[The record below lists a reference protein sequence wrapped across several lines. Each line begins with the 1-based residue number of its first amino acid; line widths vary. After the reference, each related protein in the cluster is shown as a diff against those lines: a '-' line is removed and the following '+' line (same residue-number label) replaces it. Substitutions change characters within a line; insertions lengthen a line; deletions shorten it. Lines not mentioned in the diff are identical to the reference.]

1 MSGTSRQPE
10 GKPHH
15 LILRERCAGL
25 GLPVWRFDASGR
37 RVAAPTQDGTL
48 GAWLRAPFL
57 TSMVEAVAARWV
69 ADDEPEPVELFPG
82 ARLIPVEDRERRRRT
97 AISAALALGPEAL
110 DAEQFCAICQSA
122 RLDAAA
128 TRRVVEGVAAHGEA
142 SAAQLTETIR
152 LMNGDLALVGR
163 LERTLDMM
171 SRQLSESY
179 EEMSLLY
186 QLREYMNE
194 LDQPKRFVRQACF
207 ELHNVLPF
215 RFVAA
220 RFVHDRRR
228 ARSLEGA
235 SFVSGS
241 LPCELAR
248 FEAAAGEI
256 LARLE
261 PGRCLTL
268 DGPDRGP
275 LAVGP
280 SQVLAHPIT
289 RSGEV
294 VGAFFAGDKA
304 GDESDVTNIELKM
317 IEAAAGYVTILLE
330 NSALYEEQHQMFLG
344 ALRALTAAIDAKDP
358 YTCGHSERVAT
369 VAAALGRAAGLPDH
383 AVERI
388 RIAGL
393 VHDIGKIGIP
403 ESVLRKPGRLT
414 DAEFDLMKQ
423 HPRIGY
429 NILRDIPQLADVL
442 PGVLHHHERYDGRG
456 YPSGLE
462 AERIPL
468 LARIIALADA
478 FDAMSSTRTYRASMT
493 RADVLREIE
502 SNAGR
507 QFDPALAEAFLTLD
521 LAPYDRLM
529 IERRD
534 TMGPDGGLREAAA

>member
-1 MSGTSRQPE
+1 VTGPSGHPG

-15 LILRERCAGL
+15 LILRERCADL
-25 GLPVWRFDASGR
+25 GLPLWRFDASGR
-37 RVAAPTQDGTL
+37 RTGAPAQGGAV
-48 GAWLRAPFL
+48 GAWLRSPFVTRL
-57 TSMVEAVAARWV
+57 VEGVVSRWV

-82 ARLIPVEDRERRRRT
+82 ARLIPVEDRERRRRL

-110 DAEQFCAICQSA
+110 GSEQFQAACRSA
-122 RLDAAA
+122 QLDEAA
-128 TRRVVEGVAAHGEA
+128 TRRALEGIAAHAEA
-142 SAAQLTETIR
+142 GAAQLTESIR
-152 LMNGDLALVGR
+152 WMNGDLALVGR

-215 RFVAA
+215 RFIAA
-220 RFVHDRRR
+220 RFVHDARR
-228 ARSLEGA
+228 ARTLEGA
-235 SFVSGS
+235 SFVSGT
-241 LPCELAR
+241 LPCQLER
-248 FEAAAGEI
+248 FERFATGT

-268 DGPDRGP
+268 GGDGRGP
-275 LAVGP
+275 LAVGA
-280 SQVLAHPIT
+280 SEVLAHPIT

-304 GDESDVTNIELKM
+304 GEEQQITNIELKM
-317 IEAAAGYVTILLE
+317 IEAAAGYVSILLE
-330 NSALYEEQHQMFLG
+330 NSALYEEQHAMFLG

-369 VAAALGRAAGLPDH
+369 VAASLARAAGLPDQ

-388 RIAGL
+388 RVAGL

-414 DAEFDLMKQ
+414 DAEFASMKE
-423 HPRIGY
+423 HPRIGF

-442 PGVLHHHERYDGRG
+442 PGVLHHHERYDGGG
-456 YPSGLE
+456 YPSGLSGE
-462 AERIPL
+462 QIPL

-502 SNAGR
+502 TNAGR
-507 QFDPALAEAFLTLD
+507 QFDPALAQVFLSLD
-521 LAPYDRLM
+521 LTAYDRLIDDHREYM
-529 IERRD
+529 NPE
-534 TMGPDGGLREAAA
+534 GEREAAA